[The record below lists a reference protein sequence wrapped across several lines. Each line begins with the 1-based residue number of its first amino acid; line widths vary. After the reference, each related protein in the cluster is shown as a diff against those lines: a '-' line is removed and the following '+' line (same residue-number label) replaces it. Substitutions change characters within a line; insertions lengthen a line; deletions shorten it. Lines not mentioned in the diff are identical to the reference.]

1 MSDLSLSSVTKI
13 FHRKDGEEV
22 RAIDN
27 VSLEIEQGEFIV
39 LLGPSGCGKT
49 TLLRSVAGLEY
60 PSQGTIAIGGAS
72 VFDPARGISIPP
84 ERRRLGM
91 VFQSYALWPHL
102 TVADNIAY
110 PLQMEGLRGPAIR
123 DRVSQILETMQIGQL
138 AKQFP
143 SQISG
148 GQQQRV
154 ALARALVRGDSLIL
168 FDEPLSNVDAKV
180 REHLRVELLAM
191 QRELGFTA
199 LYVTHDQHEAMG
211 LATRIAVVSNGKIAQ
226 LDTPENIYRHPG
238 SLEVAE
244 FVGSINKIA
253 GRLVTSGV
261 SAHVETPQGQLPVL
275 AQSLSGRKTGDVY
288 AISRPEDWTIM
299 TEQPGGKASGSG
311 SGSSP
316 AGAPGIW
323 QGEIIASVFFGA
335 YTEYIV
341 KTGDFHLVIWRNK
354 GELLPPGQHVWCQ
367 IGPEAI
373 KLFDRG

>member
-1 MSDLSLSSVTKI
+1 MSDLSLRSVTKI
-13 FHRKDGEEV
+13 FHRKNGEEV

-27 VSLEIEQGEFIV
+27 VSLDIEQGEFIV

-60 PSQGTIAIGGAS
+60 PTSGTISIGGVN
-72 VFDPARGISIPP
+72 VFDPAGGIMIPP

-110 PLQMEGLRGPAIR
+110 PLHMEGLRGAAVQG
-123 DRVSQILETMQIGQL
+123 RVRQILETMQIGHL
-138 AKQFP
+138 TNQFP

-191 QRELGFTA
+191 QRDLGFTA
-199 LYVTHDQHEAMG
+199 LYVTHDQHESMG
-211 LATRIAVVSNGKIAQ
+211 LATKIAVVSHGKIAQ
-226 LDTPENIYRHPG
+226 LDSPQQVYRAPE

-244 FVGSINKIA
+244 FIGSTNKIE
-253 GRLVTSGV
+253 GRLASSGG
-261 SAHVETPQGQLPVL
+261 STHIDTPQGAIPASPELL
-275 AQSLSGRKTGDVY
+275 ARRQTGNVFV
-288 AISRPEDWTIM
+288 ISRPEDWTI
-299 TEQPGGKASGSG
+299 TLEPQSRDDYWP
-311 SGSSP
+311 
-316 AGAPGIW
+316 
-323 QGEIIASVFFGA
+323 GEIVACVFSGP

-341 KTGDFHLVIWRNK
+341 NVGALRLVIWKNK
-354 GELLPPGQHVWCQ
+354 GELLSPGQNVWCRVD
-367 IGPEAI
+367 PKAI
-373 KLFDRG
+373 VLFDRG

>member
-1 MSDLSLSSVTKI
+1 MSDLSLHSVTKV
-13 FHRKDGEEV
+13 FYRKDGEEV

-27 VSLEIEQGEFIV
+27 VSLEINQGEFIV

-60 PSQGTIAIGGAS
+60 PSSGTISIGGAS
-72 VFDPARGISIPP
+72 VFDPQRGIAIPP
-84 ERRRLGM
+84 ERRQLGM

-110 PLQMEGLRGPAIR
+110 PLQMQGMRGAAIR
-123 DRVSQILETMQIGQL
+123 ARVSQILETMQIGHL
-138 AKQFP
+138 EKQFP

-191 QRELGFTA
+191 QRKLGFTA

-211 LATRIAVVSNGKIAQ
+211 LATRIAVVSGGKVAQ
-226 LDTPENIYRHPG
+226 IDAPERIYRQPG

-253 GRLVTSGV
+253 GRLASAGD
-261 SAHVETPQGQLPVL
+261 SAHVETLQGNVPVL
-275 AQSLSGRKTGDVY
+275 AQASVRHKNSNVF
-288 AISRPEDWTIM
+288 AISRPEDWTITTQQP
-299 TEQPGGKASGSG
+299 TEPGAWK
-311 SGSSP
+311 
-316 AGAPGIW
+316 
-323 QGEIIASVFFGA
+323 GEIIASVFFGA

-341 KTGDFHLVIWRNK
+341 KVGDFHLVVWKNK
-354 GELLPPGQHVWCQ
+354 GELLPPGQSVWCA
-367 IGPEAI
+367 ITPEAI
-373 KLFDRG
+373 TLFDRR

>member
-1 MSDLSLSSVTKI
+1 MNDMSDLSLRSVTKV
-13 FHRKDGEEV
+13 FTRKNGEQV

-27 VSLEIEQGEFIV
+27 VSLDISQGEFIV

-60 PSQGTIAIGGAS
+60 PSSGTISIGGAT
-72 VFDPARGISIPP
+72 VFDPQRKIAIPP

-102 TVADNIAY
+102 NVADNIAY
-110 PLQMEGLRGPAIR
+110 PLQMEGVRGADIR

-143 SQISG
+143 GQISG

-211 LATRIAVVSNGKIAQ
+211 LATRIAVVSGGKVAQ
-226 LDTPENIYRHPG
+226 LDTPERIYRQPG

-253 GRLVTSGV
+253 GHLASSGDSPHV
-261 SAHVETPQGQLPVL
+261 ESAHGNIPVL
-275 AQSLSGRKTGDVY
+275 AQALAGRRNGDVF
-288 AISRPEDWTIM
+288 AISRPEDWTI
-299 TEQPGGKASGSG
+299 TTQQPAD
-311 SGSSP
+311 
-316 AGAPGIW
+316 AGAW
-323 QGEIIASVFFGA
+323 EGEIIASVFFGA
-335 YTEYIV
+335 YTENLV
-341 KTGDFHLVIWRNK
+341 KIGDLHLVVWESRGK
-354 GELLPPGQHVWCQ
+354 LLSPGQSVWCT
-367 IGPEAI
+367 IAPEAI
-373 KLFDRG
+373 TLFDRDD